1 MINLDWKRI
10 DLWLEA
16 GASGLEIASRLGIHE
31 NTLYQRCKTEKNVDF
46 VEYKSQKRAS
56 GDVLLKAAQ
65 FDTAVNGK
73 NIPMLIWLGKQ
84 RLGQSEK
91 QESLNVNVQTSDT
104 MTKEQLELEVQKARE
119 VLS

>member
-1 MINLDWKRI
+1 MINLDWKLI

-31 NTLYQRCKTEKNVDF
+31 NTLYRRCKEEKKVDF
-46 VEYKSQKRAS
+46 VEYKAQKRAS
-56 GDVLLKAAQ
+56 GDLLLKVAQ
-65 FDTAVNGK
+65 YKAAVNG
-73 NIPMLIWLGKQ
+73 NITMQIFLGKQ
-84 RLGQSEK
+84 RLGQSDR

-104 MTKEQLELEVQKARE
+104 MTNEQLELEIQKARE